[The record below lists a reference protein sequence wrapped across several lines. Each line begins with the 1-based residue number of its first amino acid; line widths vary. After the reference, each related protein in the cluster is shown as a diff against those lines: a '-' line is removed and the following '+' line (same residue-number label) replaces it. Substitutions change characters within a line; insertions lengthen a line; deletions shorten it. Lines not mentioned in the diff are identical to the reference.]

1 MTADGPA
8 RRTRAAGPA
17 SPLLAHGWSG
27 AAVPYP
33 RPALHHGSSLPTG
46 ERRLLLPARG
56 FVAPRPWPVRRRCF
70 MPVASPTLQLLP
82 RIRPGGSRRSPPA
95 ARRSSPMAGPAPPVP
110 TLCPDSSLAAGQAT
124 AIGPHP
130 LPRPWSSPA
139 VVMLTVKLASGVRF
153 SVGEYGKL
161 IFSISFHHRHPAISI
176 SSGRRCLRCAFLLR
190 PSHSSAPR
198 PLRSADP
205 GKPAASLP
213 TESLYRCL
221 SPSLPLPLPILA
233 ALVQALPACAACQR
247 NRWKETGIHFA
258 STWSTSV
265 Q

>member
-1 MTADGPA
+1 
-8 RRTRAAGPA
+8 
-17 SPLLAHGWSG
+17 
-27 AAVPYP
+27 
-33 RPALHHGSSLPTG
+33 
-46 ERRLLLPARG
+46 
-56 FVAPRPWPVRRRCF
+56 
-70 MPVASPTLQLLP
+70 
-82 RIRPGGSRRSPPA
+82 
-95 ARRSSPMAGPAPPVP
+95 MAGPAPPVP

-124 AIGPHP
+124 AIAPHP

-198 PLRSADP
+198 PLRSANP

-221 SPSLPLPLPILA
+221 SPSWPRSSRPFLQAPPAKEINGRRRESISLLLGVPRSSSA
-233 ALVQALPACAACQR
+233 APRQQVYRSLIP
-247 NRWKETGIHFA
+247 
-258 STWSTSV
+258 
-265 Q
+265 